1 MAKQFKFL
9 DEQGVLYLWQ
19 KIKGKLTE
27 GLNGKVDVVPG
38 KGLST
43 NDLTDE
49 LKQKIL
55 DAGSSSFDGQY
66 KSLIGKPKINNVELK
81 AENTLA
87 ELGIQPAGN
96 YALKTEIP
104 TVPTKLSEFTNDSDF
119 QSGKQVQQ
127 AIAGKAD
134 TADVDEKLKL
144 KADKTEVT
152 ALDTKVT
159 KALEGKADKVHTHTK
174 DQITDMPTKLSQFAN
189 DSKYQTDTQ
198 VASAITEAV
207 GKITSFETEVLE
219 GDLPPTGKKGTIYF
233 KPTSKSGTNQSYDE
247 YLWVNEKW
255 EFIGTTAVDLTG
267 YVQESNLQSIS
278 NTEIDNIFNGVA

>member
-1 MAKQFKFL
+1 MAKKKYLDLNGALYFKN
-9 DEQGVLYLWQ
+9 
-19 KIKGKLTE
+19 KIKGYVDGIAAK
-27 GLNGKVDVVPG
+27 KVDAVPG

-66 KSLIGKPKINNVELK
+66 GSLIGKPKINNVELK
-81 AENTLA
+81 GENSLT

-104 TVPTKLSEFTNDSDF
+104 TVPTKLSEFTNDSNF
-119 QSGKQVQQ
+119 QTDTQVQQ

-134 TADVDEKLKL
+134 TADVDGKLKL

-152 ALDTKVT
+152 ALDTKTT
-159 KALEGKADKVHTHTK
+159 KALEGKADKTHTHTK
-174 DQITDMPTKLSQFAN
+174 DQIADMPTKLSQFTN
-189 DSKYQTDTQ
+189 DSKYQTDAQ
-198 VASAITEAV
+198 VAASIAEAV
-207 GKITSFETEVLE
+207 GKITSFETQVVDGE
-219 GDLPPTGKKGTIYF
+219 LPLTGKKGVIYF
-233 KPTSKSGTNQSYDE
+233 KSSSKSGVNQAYDE
-247 YLWVNEKW
+247 YIWVNDKW

-267 YVQESNLQSIS
+267 YVQDTDLEAIS
-278 NTEIDNIFNGVA
+278 NAEIDGMFSA

>member
-1 MAKQFKFL
+1 MAKKKYLDLNGALYFKN
-9 DEQGVLYLWQ
+9 
-19 KIKGKLTE
+19 KIKGYVDGIAAK
-27 GLNGKVDVVPG
+27 KVDVVPG

-66 KSLIGKPKINNVELK
+66 GSLIGKPKINNVELK
-81 AENTLA
+81 GENSLT

-104 TVPTKLSEFTNDSDF
+104 TVPTKLSEFTNDSNF
-119 QSGKQVQQ
+119 QTDIQVQQ

-134 TADVDEKLKL
+134 TADVDGKLKL

-152 ALDTKVT
+152 ALDTKTT
-159 KALEGKADKVHTHTK
+159 KALEGKADKTHTHTK
-174 DQITDMPTKLSQFAN
+174 DQITDMPTKLSQFTN
-189 DSKYQTDTQ
+189 DSKYQTDAQ
-198 VASAITEAV
+198 VAASIAEAV
-207 GKITSFETEVLE
+207 GKITSFETQVVDGE
-219 GDLPPTGKKGTIYF
+219 LPLTGKKGVIYF
-233 KPTSKSGTNQSYDE
+233 KSSSKSGVNQAYDE
-247 YLWVNEKW
+247 YIWVNDKW

-267 YVQESNLQSIS
+267 YVQDTDLEAIS
-278 NTEIDNIFNGVA
+278 NAEIDGMFSA